1 VGTKNPL
8 ILVVDDTQQEL
19 DLTKRAVE
27 RRFGADYEIAAELS
41 CRAALE
47 LLRTRPN
54 TTAAPVAMVLADLS
68 MPEMDGMALLAEVVS
83 TAPGAKR
90 LLAVTWGELDAAREP
105 ILRAVARGDVDGIV
119 AKPWRDAHESFYR
132 EVTAYLEQ
140 WDHVHRP
147 QFEAVR
153 IVGDRWDPHA
163 QSMRD
168 ALLRSGV
175 PFGSYEPDS
184 EQGRALLAEAGTN
197 GPLPIALLYNGRVL
211 IQPSTSD
218 VAAGLGVNADPVGT
232 RYDVSIIGSGP
243 SGLAAAVYAASEGMS
258 VLVVEQEALGGQASS
273 SAMIRNYLGFPRGL
287 SGAELTT
294 RGYRQAWFFG
304 ARFLIGRNAVSLSA
318 NAGDRIV
325 TLDDGTE
332 VHSRAV
338 VLATGVYYRR
348 LPVEGVDRLVGRGV
362 FYGAPM
368 TEAPGMAGEHVV
380 VVGGGNSSAQMALF
394 MLDYARAITLV
405 TRNSTLAE
413 TMSDYLIRDIELHA
427 KIDVRTE
434 TVVSGVEG
442 TDRLT
447 AVRLRNTYA
456 GDEELLPAAG
466 LLIMI
471 GAEPQTN
478 WLPAAIERDERGYIL
493 TGLAGRR
500 SLETTMAGVFAVGDV
515 RFSSLK
521 RIAAAVGEGST
532 VVRMCYEYFAER
544 PEA

>member
-1 VGTKNPL
+1 MANPL
-8 ILVVDDTQQEL
+8 ILVVDDNADEL
-19 DLTKRAVE
+19 ELTRRAVD
-27 RRFGADYEIAAELS
+27 RRFGADYEVVASRS

-47 LLRTRPN
+47 LLRARA
-54 TTAAPVAMVLADLS
+54 TTHNPVALVLADLS
-68 MPEMDGMALLAEVVS
+68 MADMSGIELLSDV
-83 TAPGAKR
+83 TAIAHGAKR
-90 LLAVTWGELDAAREP
+90 LLTVTWGELDAAREP
-105 ILRAVARGDVDGIV
+105 ILRAAARGDLDGIA

-132 EVTAYLEQ
+132 EVSAYLEQ

-147 QFEAVR
+147 QFEAIK
-153 IVGDRWDPHA
+153 IVGQRWDPHA
-163 QSMRD
+163 QAMRD

-175 PFGSYEPDS
+175 PFGSYEPDTD
-184 EQGRALLAEAGTN
+184 EGRALLAQAGTD
-197 GPLPIALLYNGRVL
+197 GPLPIAVLFNGSVL
-211 IQPSTSD
+211 TQPSTGD

-232 RYDVSIIGSGP
+232 RYDVTIVGSGP

-258 VLVVEQEALGGQASS
+258 VLVVEQQALGGQASS

-304 ARFLIGRNAVSLSA
+304 ARFLIGRNAVSLRAS
-318 NAGDRIV
+318 AGDRII

-348 LPVEGVDRLVGRGV
+348 LSLEGIERLVGRGV

-394 MLDYARAITLV
+394 MLDYASGITLV

-413 TMSDYLIRDIELHA
+413 TMSDYLVQDIESRPL
-427 KIDVRTE
+427 ISVRTE
-434 TVVSGVEG
+434 TVVASVEG
-442 TDRLT
+442 ADRLA
-447 AVRLRNTYA
+447 AVRLRNTFS
-456 GDEELLPAAG
+456 GEEEMLPAAG

-471 GAEPQTN
+471 GAEPQTD
-478 WLPAAIERDERGYIL
+478 WLPPEIVRDERGYIV
-493 TGLAGRR
+493 TGGDGRR
-500 SLETTMAGVFAVGDV
+500 SLETSMSGVFAVGDV
-515 RFSSLK
+515 RFGSLK

-532 VVRMCYEYFAER
+532 VVRMCYEYFAE
-544 PEA
+544 PAN

>member
-1 VGTKNPL
+1 VPNPL
-8 ILVVDDTQQEL
+8 ILVVDDSEQEL
-19 DLTKRAVE
+19 ALTKRAVE
-27 RRFGADYEIAAELS
+27 RRFGLDYDVAATTS
-41 CRAALE
+41 CQAALALLRERAA
-47 LLRTRPN
+47 TS
-54 TTAAPVAMVLADLS
+54 APVALVLADLS
-68 MPEMDGMALLAEVVS
+68 MPDMSGIELLSDATSV
-83 TAPGAKR
+83 AHGAKR
-90 LLAVTWGELDAAREP
+90 LLTVTWGELDEAREP

-132 EVTAYLEQ
+132 EVAAYLEQ

-147 QFEAVR
+147 QFEAVK
-153 IVGDRWDPHA
+153 IVGKRWDPHA
-163 QSMRD
+163 QAMRD

-184 EQGRALLAEAGTN
+184 DEGRALLAQAGTD
-197 GPLPIALLYNGRVL
+197 GPLPIAVLYNGEVL
-211 IQPSTSD
+211 IQPSTIEI
-218 VAAGLGVNADPVGT
+218 AGGLGVNTDPVGE
-232 RYDVSIIGSGP
+232 RYDVTIIGSGP

-258 VLVVEQEALGGQASS
+258 VLVVEHEALGGQASS

-304 ARFLIGRNAVSLSA
+304 ARFVIGRNAVSLSA
-318 NAGDRIV
+318 NGGDRIV
-325 TLDDGTE
+325 TLDDGSE

-368 TEAPGMAGEHVV
+368 TEAPGMAGDHVV

-394 MLDYARAITLV
+394 MLDYASGITLV

-413 TMSDYLIRDIELHA
+413 TMSDYLVRDIESRPSIA
-427 KIDVRTE
+427 VRTE

-442 TDRLT
+442 SDRLN
-447 AVRLRNTYA
+447 AVRLRNTFS
-456 GDEELLPAAG
+456 GEEELAPAAG

-471 GAEPQTN
+471 GAEPQTD
-478 WLPAAIERDERGYIL
+478 WLPAEIERDERGYVI
-493 TGLAGRR
+493 TGSDGRR
-500 SLETTMAGVFAVGDV
+500 ALETSMSGVFAVGDV
-515 RFSSLK
+515 RYGSLK

-532 VVRMCYEYFAER
+532 VVRMCYDYFAE
-544 PEA
+544 PTG